1 MLKSAKLVVGTRGG
15 LVMLDYHYLTFLM
28 VCDTLSYT
36 EAAKALNLTQPAVSK
51 HISQLQEKLG
61 LTLFEYKQKRL
72 SMTAAGQY
80 LYQLVSKMKKEGDVG
95 LGSLLS
101 DDYPLELNVGCT
113 FTVGNYLI
121 SDSFA
126 QLLNRFPNTRLN
138 LRVENTRD
146 LLRDLNL
153 DRLDCGFVEGD
164 FDRRAFQFR
173 LFRKEPLICV
183 CSPANELAHQTV
195 AFDQL
200 QQQRLIMR
208 ERGSGMG
215 KLVTQV
221 LHSHQLFEHHLDC
234 MHIGNYQ
241 MMKDFVMQNLG
252 IAFLYA
258 CSVQQELAQKTLCQV
273 HFNEPLPSHEMFFI
287 YHRDNPA
294 VSQILKNFELFEM
307 FDNLDE

>member
-1 MLKSAKLVVGTRGG
+1 
-15 LVMLDYHYLTFLM
+15 MLDYHYLTFLM

-51 HISQLQEKLG
+51 HISQLQEALG

-80 LYQLVSKMKKEGDVG
+80 LYKLVSKMKKEGEVG
-95 LGSLLS
+95 LRSLLS

-126 QLLNRFPNTRLN
+126 KLLTRFPNTRLN

-146 LLRDLNL
+146 LLHDLNL

-164 FDRRAFQFR
+164 FDRRSFQHR
-173 LFRKEPLICV
+173 LFRQEPLICV
-183 CSPANELAHQTV
+183 CSPNNPLAQKTI
-195 AFDQL
+195 DYGQL
-200 QQQRLIMR
+200 QKQRIIMR

-215 KLVTQV
+215 ELVLQV
-221 LHSHQLFEHHLDC
+221 LRSHGLFDHYLDC

-241 MMKDFVMQNLG
+241 VMKDFVKRNLG

-258 CSVQQELAQKTLCQV
+258 CSVKEELAQKTLCQID
-273 HFNEPLPSHEMFFI
+273 FKTGLPSHEMFFI
-287 YHRDNPA
+287 YRRNNPA
-294 VSQILKNFELFEM
+294 VAQILRNFDLFEM
-307 FDNLDE
+307 FDDTMA